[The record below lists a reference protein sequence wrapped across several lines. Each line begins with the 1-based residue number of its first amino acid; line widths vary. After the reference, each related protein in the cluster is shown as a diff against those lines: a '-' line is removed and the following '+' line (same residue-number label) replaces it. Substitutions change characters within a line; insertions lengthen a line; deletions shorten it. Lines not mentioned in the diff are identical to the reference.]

1 MDLTPARREI
11 LEAAAACFM
20 EQGFHATSIDVVA
33 RRMGATKG
41 RVYHHYQS
49 KVDLFFDVHRMGMDL
64 LFEAVMPATRADG
77 DPLQVLAAMMKA
89 HALALFQHHA
99 FESVVVQGVQ
109 LHRFGALTP
118 AQRAELDAQVAL
130 RDAFEALF
138 RQQAAAALAA
148 GLLAELDLS
157 IAVKTLL
164 GGLQWSLIW
173 YRPAI
178 DSSPATQERLAD
190 AMVQTLL
197 HGLARRIEPCVPADA
212 APPPRRRGAGASRV
226 ESLAGPSTSEPSA

>member
-11 LEAAAACFM
+11 LQAAAECFM

-41 RVYHHYQS
+41 RVYHHYPS
-49 KVDLFFDVHRMGMDL
+49 KVDLFFDVHRLGMDL
-64 LFEAVMPATRADG
+64 LFAAVRPAMRVQGSA
-77 DPLQVLAAMMKA
+77 LQVLAAMMNA
-89 HALALFQHHA
+89 HALALFEHHA

-118 AQRAELDAQVAL
+118 RQRTELDALIGL

-138 RQQAAAALAA
+138 KRQANAALAA
-148 GLLAELDLS
+148 GLLGECNVS
-157 IAVKTLL
+157 VAVKTLL

-173 YRPAI
+173 YRPEI
-178 DSSPATQERLAD
+178 DDSAETRERLAGE
-190 AMVQTLL
+190 MVHTLL
-197 HGLARRIEPCVPADA
+197 LGLAARPTGPA
-212 APPPRRRGAGASRV
+212 P
-226 ESLAGPSTSEPSA
+226 SLG